1 MRVWDRQI
9 TENLADGL
17 RFGDNELGVIFNH
30 LSFCELVKHIMVKY
44 GKINYDSATERLNNS
59 YLIKIPR
66 TIEDVAFIT
75 HELEFHW
82 AMLLVHGDMYWTKG
96 IPSDFNEF
104 KDEYFAWE
112 TEIKEKYNL
121 KESYK
126 YFDK

>member
-17 RFGDNELGVIFNH
+17 RFEDNELGVIFNH

-44 GKINYDSATERLNNS
+44 GEINYDSASEKLNNS
-59 YLIKIPR
+59 YLVKKPR

-82 AMLLVHGDMYWTKG
+82 AMLLVHGDMYWTNG

-104 KDEYFAWE
+104 KDEYFSWE
-112 TEIKEKYNL
+112 TELKEKYNL